1 MYQATNWRQG
11 SHISVQKQSKAVMLV
26 YQTNPMEVE
35 LVCYVNILFV
45 PINLYGS
52 WPREWKHS
60 GHAGLHCDVNTKI
73 LNWTELLKKF
83 SGTKL
88 SWTLTCNLKMW
99 DFFSIWEIICILIF
113 HSSWSGRFDFFECRE
128 ILTKWSTTTWRLQ
141 TQRKLWSISITID
154 PVNLASEAEVKGNS
168 RYEFCMY
175 LLLHFHAV
183 CTMHNTSFRVLLR
196 G

>member
-1 MYQATNWRQG
+1 M
-11 SHISVQKQSKAVMLV
+11 
-26 YQTNPMEVE
+26 
-35 LVCYVNILFV
+35 
-45 PINLYGS
+45 
-52 WPREWKHS
+52 
-60 GHAGLHCDVNTKI
+60 
-73 LNWTELLKKF
+73 KKF

-168 RYEFCMY
+168 SYEFCMY

-183 CTMHNTSFRVLLR
+183 CTMHNTSFKSTLARITSTEKNCCNNDVYYPNPSILLLGEVPFKSHTNEAWINLISLKR
-196 G
+196 HGRD